1 VHQSR
6 PLHAEMN
13 AACIVEKNW
22 GIRITSIFIK
32 VLKIL
37 NEAHIS
43 VQMCLFLN
51 SSK

>member
-1 VHQSR
+1 VHQRR

-13 AACIVEKNW
+13 ATCILEKNW

-43 VQMCLFLN
+43 MQICVY
-51 SSK
+51 S